1 MSTRISLFHPFFN
14 SIAVQRLSQL
24 PKQKQLKLKKG
35 IQMIE
40 RIEISF
46 IGMNLEKAINT
57 LILNLVNLTFVLNNV
72 VKVRSNKGLILKFVN
87 VSF

>member
-1 MSTRISLFHPFFN
+1 
-14 SIAVQRLSQL
+14 
-24 PKQKQLKLKKG
+24 
-35 IQMIE
+35 MIE

-87 VSF
+87 MSHFKIASSIL

>member
-1 MSTRISLFHPFFN
+1 
-14 SIAVQRLSQL
+14 
-24 PKQKQLKLKKG
+24 
-35 IQMIE
+35 MID

-57 LILNLVNLTFVLNNV
+57 LILNLVNLAFVLNNV

-87 VSF
+87 MSHFKIASSIL

>member
-1 MSTRISLFHPFFN
+1 
-14 SIAVQRLSQL
+14 
-24 PKQKQLKLKKG
+24 
-35 IQMIE
+35 MIE

>member
-57 LILNLVNLTFVLNNV
+57 LILNLVNFVLNNV
-72 VKVRSNKGLILKFVN
+72 VKVRSNKGLI
-87 VSF
+87 

>member
-1 MSTRISLFHPFFN
+1 
-14 SIAVQRLSQL
+14 
-24 PKQKQLKLKKG
+24 
-35 IQMIE
+35 MIE

-57 LILNLVNLTFVLNNV
+57 LILNLVNLAFVLNNV

-87 VSF
+87 MSHFKIASSIL